1 MTIPSHP
8 FRLRACVSLV
18 VALGFLVLVVSGAI
32 LFLAPPGRV
41 ANWTD
46 WRIASLTKH
55 EWGDLHIVFA
65 ALFLLGGLLHVWFNW
80 RPLLS
85 YFRSRAAKSRGM
97 RWEWVAALLLCLLV
111 FAGIRAEVPPFA
123 TLLDW
128 SEGLKQ
134 SWEQPAQR
142 APIPHA
148 EDLALTALCEQA
160 DVPLATAKERLAAAG
175 VQGIADDVVIAALAE
190 QNGLS
195 PARIHEIVQGAASGA
210 GAGRGQGG
218 GPAGGEGAGG
228 KSGGGSAGRGG
239 IGRKTLRDACA
250 EEGIDL
256 ELALERL
263 DAEAIDA
270 KADDTLRDIATRNGL
285 DRPGAILDAIRGK

>member
-1 MTIPSHP
+1 MNRHSAALPAAAPLAEAMTTPSHP

-18 VALGFLVLVVSGAI
+18 VALCFLVLVVSGAI

-41 ANWTD
+41 ANWTE
-46 WRIASLTKH
+46 WRIAWLTKH
-55 EWGDLHIVFA
+55 EWGDLHTVFA

-85 YFRSRAAKSRGM
+85 YFRSRAAKGRGM

-111 FAGIRAEVPPFA
+111 FAGIRAEVPPLA

-148 EDLALTALCEQA
+148 EDLTLGALCEQVG
-160 DVPLATAKERLAAAG
+160 VPLATAQERLAAAA
-175 VQGIADDVVIAALAE
+175 VHGIAAE
-190 QNGLS
+190 PRRASTSNWRSSGSTPRRSTPRLTTRCATS
-195 PARIHEIVQGAASGA
+195 PRGAGTTAPVRSSTRSAASSQ
-210 GAGRGQGG
+210 GRR
-218 GPAGGEGAGG
+218 AGGHWIPVCGIPPWLRPSSEVARCIGVRLPRAAR
-228 KSGGGSAGRGG
+228 GSSR
-239 IGRKTLRDACA
+239 
-250 EEGIDL
+250 
-256 ELALERL
+256 
-263 DAEAIDA
+263 
-270 KADDTLRDIATRNGL
+270 
-285 DRPGAILDAIRGK
+285 